1 MPCRVGIT
9 NDPERRKSEWER
21 EVYGLNNW
29 QTHGKHWSKAD
40 AQAEENQRVSSC
52 NRGGARGTCHGAPG
66 GGTTGP
72 WTVYSF
78 DYTREK

>member
-9 NDPERRKSEWER
+9 NDLARRRKEWGQD
-21 EVYGLNNW
+21 VHGLSNW
-29 QTHGKHWSKAD
+29 QTHGVHSVKAD
-40 AQAEENQRVSSC
+40 AQAEENRRIAAC
-52 NRGGARGTCHGAPG
+52 NKLGTRGTCHGAPG
-66 GGTTGP
+66 GGTSGP